1 LADRTEDGVDAH
13 GSGDKN
19 LDLNLATIR
28 YEIDQ
33 ERKKEGS
40 EETNESRRLLYDDIN
55 ATRLSFSAYP

>member
-33 ERKKEGS
+33 ERKKKGVKKQMSPEDYFMM
-40 EETNESRRLLYDDIN
+40 T
-55 ATRLSFSAYP
+55 